1 MNVEQL
7 RSMMQLQAM
16 QSFQGKGTLN
26 NVGSQHPF
34 ASILESFLDNEN
46 GSSALPGQSFG
57 PNTPFPFTHPLNN
70 AVLPHGSSSYL
81 QTAAKGSLEE
91 ASVTGVN
98 ISPAKRSD
106 FDEIIKEASERYGVD
121 PKLIKSIIQHESN
134 FNPAAVSHAG
144 AAGLMQLMP
153 LTAKGLGVA
162 NSMDP
167 RQNIMGGTKY
177 IRQMLDKYNGNLTLA
192 LAAYNAGPGNVD
204 KYNGVPPFKETMNY
218 VRKVTG
224 SFHA

>member
-16 QSFQGKGTLN
+16 QNIQGNRKLNTNGTT
-26 NVGSQHPF
+26 HPF
-34 ASILESFLDNEN
+34 ASILEGLLEDGNKNSGLFGQNTN
-46 GSSALPGQSFG
+46 PSGPLPFS
-57 PNTPFPFTHPLNN
+57 HPLNN
-70 AVLPHGSSSYL
+70 AALALENMVSSSV
-81 QTAAKGSLEE
+81 QVPSSADVTMSAAKRSNFEDIIEE
-91 ASVTGVN
+91 AS
-98 ISPAKRSD
+98 AKYD
-106 FDEIIKEASERYGVD
+106 VD

-134 FNPAAVSHAG
+134 FNPSAVSHAG
-144 AAGLMQLMP
+144 ATGLMQLMP
-153 LTAKGLGVA
+153 LTAKGLGVT

-177 IRQMLDKYNGNLTLA
+177 IRQMLDKYNGNITLA

-204 KYNGVPPFKETMNY
+204 KYNGIPPFKETMNY

-224 SFHA
+224 SFQA

>member
-7 RSMMQLQAM
+7 RSLMQLQAM
-16 QSFQGKGTLN
+16 QSFQGNRTPNSPGP
-26 NVGSQHPF
+26 QHPF
-34 ASILESFLDNEN
+34 ASILGGMLEN
-46 GSSALPGQSFG
+46 GNGNSGLPGQSLG
-57 PNTPFPFTHPLNN
+57 ATAPLPFTHPLNN
-70 AVLPHGSSSYL
+70 AALNHSTSSYL
-81 QTAAKGSLEE
+81 QAAATSNVEGIPNVKKS
-91 ASVTGVN
+91 A
-98 ISPAKRSD
+98 AKRSD
-106 FDEIIKEASERYGVD
+106 FDEIIMEASQRYGVD

-134 FNPAAVSHAG
+134 FNPTAISHAG

-153 LTAKGLGVA
+153 LTAKGLGVT

-177 IRQMLDKYNGNLTLA
+177 IRQMLDKYNGNITLA

-224 SFHA
+224 SFNA

>member
-16 QSFQGKGTLN
+16 QSFQGNKSMN
-26 NVGSQHPF
+26 SPSSSHPF
-34 ASILESFLDNEN
+34 ASILSGFLED
-46 GSSALPGQSFG
+46 GSTGISGKSPGANDPLPFA
-57 PNTPFPFTHPLNN
+57 HPLNN
-70 AVLPHGSSSYL
+70 AALNFSASSHMQVIASNI
-81 QTAAKGSLEE
+81 AE
-91 ASVTGVN
+91 ASADKVIT
-98 ISPAKRSD
+98 SAARRTD
-106 FDEIIKEASERYGVD
+106 FEEIIKEASEKYGVD

-134 FNPAAVSHAG
+134 FNPTAVSHAG

-153 LTAKGLGVA
+153 LTAKGLGVN

-177 IRQMLDKYNGNLTLA
+177 IRQMLDKYDGDLTLA

-204 KYNGVPPFKETMNY
+204 KYNGIPPFKETMNY

-224 SFHA
+224 SYNA

>member
-1 MNVEQL
+1 MNVEHL

-16 QSFQGKGTLN
+16 QSFQGNGTSN
-26 NVGSQHPF
+26 HAGTQHPF
-34 ASILESFLDNEN
+34 ASILEGYLENGN
-46 GSSALPGQSFG
+46 GSSSLPGQNS
-57 PNTPFPFTHPLNN
+57 TSTASLPFSHPLNN
-70 AVLPHGSSSYL
+70 AALQHAFSSMQVLTSSNVD
-81 QTAAKGSLEE
+81 GPSLTNVNT
-91 ASVTGVN
+91 SV
-98 ISPAKRSD
+98 AKRSD
-106 FDEIIKEASERYGVD
+106 FEDIIKEAAEKYGVD

-134 FNPAAVSHAG
+134 FNPTAVSHAG

-153 LTAKGLGVA
+153 LTAKGLGVT

-177 IRQMLDKYNGNLTLA
+177 IRQMLDKYNGNITLA

-204 KYNGVPPFKETMNY
+204 KYKGVPPFKETMNY

-224 SFHA
+224 SFNA